1 MSTILE
7 KASGAQGKNESVHY
21 FKPTILS
28 VDYNDNWLFSLPE
41 MATLMGLD
49 VMLAT

>member
-28 VDYNDNWLFSLPE
+28 MDYDDNWLFSLPE
-41 MATLMGLD
+41 MATLVGLD